1 MTKIKQKTDEKKYSF
16 IKKKD
21 RGKKDK
27 MQIIWKQKMNWS
39 GVIKKIKVKQVFA
52 LWQKKTNGLNWWK
65 KIFRQGSDT
74 FQNER
79 FNHHCLTGY
88 DDSKMNEFFS

>member
-27 MQIIWKQKMNWS
+27 MQII
-39 GVIKKIKVKQVFA
+39 
-52 LWQKKTNGLNWWK
+52 
-65 KIFRQGSDT
+65 
-74 FQNER
+74 
-79 FNHHCLTGY
+79 
-88 DDSKMNEFFS
+88 